1 MTAISIIALIGVL
14 VSSWQPLSK
23 LFVIMILVTEIA
35 VSLAADL
42 EEAKKRKRRQL
53 ELKRRYRGEQHRT
66 V

>member
-42 EEAKKRKRRQL
+42 EEAKKKKRRQL
-53 ELKRRYRGEQHRT
+53 ELKRRYRGE
-66 V
+66 